1 MNKIN
6 SAILRPYNF
15 FVATFRQVSADTP
28 ELISINYN
36 TFSVVP
42 EFSISGNDGKY
53 HVEIINTEELGI
65 LESSSVSV
73 NAEIIYSERGSTN
86 KIEAFLS
93 EDHRIINIINVFLEY
108 ASLQDI
114 DGQFVVYIYKY
125 F

>member
-6 SAILRPYNF
+6 SAILRPYDF

-28 ELISINYN
+28 ELISVNYN
-36 TFSVVP
+36 TFSVIP
-42 EFSISGNDGKY
+42 EFSISGNGGNYDL
-53 HVEIINTEELGI
+53 EITNIEKLDI
-65 LESSSVSV
+65 SESSSVSV
-73 NAEIIYSERGSTN
+73 NAEIIYSERGATN

>member
-6 SAILRPYNF
+6 SAILRPYDF

-28 ELISINYN
+28 ELISVNYN
-36 TFSVVP
+36 TFSVIP
-42 EFSISGNDGKY
+42 EFSISGNGGKY

-65 LESSSVSV
+65 SENDSVAV
-73 NAEIIYSERGSTN
+73 NAEINYCNSGQTN

-108 ASLQDI
+108 ADLQDI